1 MDEYRIC
8 TRCVMDTTACDI
20 TFDEQGVCNYCTE
33 YLEKLAAAKA
43 TVADH
48 QAHREKFI
56 AKVKADGRGKEYDC
70 IVGVSGGV
78 DSSYAL
84 YLAVHSGLR
93 PLAVHLDNGWNS
105 ELAAHNIASMVKH
118 LGVDLYTHV
127 IDWEENKD
135 LQLSFFKANVVD
147 IELLMDNAMLAL
159 NFQQAAKYH
168 IKYLLSGCNSATEG
182 MRIPPHWNNFK
193 YDAYNIKQIHKRF
206 GTVPIKT
213 HPLIGSFD
221 FIRYT
226 AINRIRWIAFLDYFT
241 YNKADA
247 LTLLQKEF
255 GYKPYPFKHYES
267 VFTRFYQGYILPRK
281 FGYDILRVYLATLVM
296 SGQMTRDEAVEKL
309 SKPAYPDP
317 RQEEQDKI
325 FVMKKLGFT
334 PENFDR
340 YIQTP
345 AVPHEYYGSEKWISE
360 ILLGLNRKLHLVDLG

>member
-1 MDEYRIC
+1 
-8 TRCVMDTTACDI
+8 MDTTACDI
-20 TFDEQGVCNYCTE
+20 VFDKEGVCNYCTE
-33 YLEKLAAAKA
+33 FLEKLKIAHAK
-43 TVADH
+43 VVDH
-48 QAHREKFI
+48 QAHRDKFI
-56 AKVKADGRGKEYDC
+56 AKVKDNGKGKEYDC

-84 YLAVHSGLR
+84 YLAVKSGLR

-105 ELAAHNIASMVKH
+105 ELASHNIASMVSN

-147 IELLMDNAMLAL
+147 IELLMDNAMIAL
-159 NFQQAAKYH
+159 NYQQAAKYGLR
-168 IKYLLSGCNSATEG
+168 YLLSGCNSATEG

-213 HPLIGSFD
+213 HPIISSAD
-221 FIRYT
+221 FIWYT
-226 AINRIRWIAFLDYFT
+226 LIRRIKWVPFLDYFS
-241 YNKADA
+241 YNKFEA
-247 LTLLQKEF
+247 LTMLQKEF

-281 FGYDILRVYLATLVM
+281 FGYDILRVYLATLVI
-296 SGQMTRDEAVEKL
+296 SGQISRDEAMQKL
-309 SKPAYPDP
+309 REPAYPDP
-317 RQEEQDKI
+317 RQEEQDRI

-334 PENFDR
+334 PDSFNE
-340 YIQTP
+340 YIRAP
-345 AVPHEYYGSEKWISE
+345 AISHETYGSEKWVSD
-360 ILLGLNRKLHLVDLG
+360 LLLSINKKLKLVDL

>member
-1 MDEYRIC
+1 
-8 TRCVMDTTACDI
+8 MDTTACDI
-20 TFDEQGVCNYCTE
+20 TFDENGVCNYCTE
-33 YLEKLAAAKA
+33 FLEKLELAKIK
-43 TVADH
+43 VVDH
-48 QAHREKFI
+48 QAHRDQFI
-56 AKVKADGRGKEYDC
+56 AKVRTDGKGKDYDC

-84 YLAVHSGLR
+84 YLAVKSGLR

-105 ELAAHNIASMVKH
+105 ELASHNIATIVKH

-147 IELLMDNAMLAL
+147 IELLMDNAMIAL
-159 NFQQAAKYH
+159 NFQQAAKYKL
-168 IKYLLSGCNSATEG
+168 KYLLSGCNSATEG
-182 MRIPPHWNNFK
+182 MRIPPHWNQFK
-193 YDAYNIKQIHKRF
+193 YDAYNIRQIHKRF

-213 HPLIGSFD
+213 HPLISSFD

-226 AINRIRWIAFLDYFT
+226 AINRIKWIAFLDYFT
-241 YNKADA
+241 YNKAKA
-247 LTLLQKEF
+247 LALLQKEF

-296 SGQMTRDEAVEKL
+296 SGQISREEALKKL
-309 SKPAYPDP
+309 SEPAYPDP
-317 RQEEQDKI
+317 RQEEQDRI

-334 PENFDR
+334 PKSFDE
-340 YIQTP
+340 YIRTP
-345 AVPHEYYGSEKWISE
+345 AVPHDAYGSEKWISE
-360 ILLGLNRKLHLVDLG
+360 ILLKLNRKLNVVDL